1 MLLCFRLMMYGICL
15 ILNCFAFSGKLIHA
29 NILVHVLATDNGIE
43 KDIDQADERNGVGD
57 EVARIVG
64 DKVLHEGQNTT
75 TNNHHHK
82 DTRGSGRVFSEAF
95 VGQIED
101 ARPHNRGA
109 QAAKNQQRRCYGHR
123 NKLERRTSE
132 HGHGHRCALA

>member
-15 ILNCFAFSGKLIHA
+15 ILNCFAFSWG
-29 NILVHVLATDNGIE
+29 LVHADVLIYILAADKCIE
-43 KDIDQADERNGVGD
+43 KNVCQADERYGVGD
-57 EVARIVG
+57 EIARMVG
-64 DKVLHEGQNTT
+64 DKVLHEGQNTP

-82 DTRGSGRVFSEAF
+82 DARGCGRVFAETF

-109 QAAKNQQRRCYGHR
+109 QAAKNQQRCCYGHR
-123 NKLERRTSE
+123 NKLERRACE